1 MNVFSVHTYTIKI
14 SFTCRHSTLFYLTL
28 PQLALSCVA
37 LPMRSLAGTG
47 QSQESI
53 NASHVRA
60 DLLYKEAIMNVGQ
73 SYGTVYMGS
82 PQSSS
87 SSSSQAGSVSNHP
100 GEEQRERKKERR
112 SVGGKGDMRD
122 QYLLFTQLTFC
133 LSSSFSSIS
142 YHNDWLPSTL
152 HYSISL
158 QLPGLYMLHGVNT
171 PNSSNSSSNS
181 KLEVTDSPL
190 QQRRRGNGDNPSTS
204 SSSSSSSSSSGSN
217 SIHILHDTIAIDVR
231 NSYPSASYNSHTDF
245 SVERNADNA

>member
-100 GEEQRERKKERR
+100 GEEQRERKKER
-112 SVGGKGDMRD
+112 K
-122 QYLLFTQLTFC
+122 
-133 LSSSFSSIS
+133 
-142 YHNDWLPSTL
+142 
-152 HYSISL
+152 
-158 QLPGLYMLHGVNT
+158 
-171 PNSSNSSSNS
+171 
-181 KLEVTDSPL
+181 KEE
-190 QQRRRGNGDNPSTS
+190 
-204 SSSSSSSSSSGSN
+204 
-217 SIHILHDTIAIDVR
+217 A
-231 NSYPSASYNSHTDF
+231 
-245 SVERNADNA
+245 